1 MFFLKVALSPVLLLF
16 AAAFGVALWRWLPH
30 VAEYGRAFFF
40 EGGGIAAY
48 LLLRVV
54 LKLFRRDL
62 EFLEVFCHELN
73 HTFFAVLFFR
83 RVISFSAHESRGGEV
98 SFSGKSE
105 NPLITLAPYSF
116 PLFAFFS
123 MLISQILI
131 DAAKPFAWGVVGFF
145 IAFHLGSVLRQ
156 ARPYQTDIRACG
168 YVFSY
173 AAILFLNIF
182 WIPLVAV
189 SSAGGIRN
197 AWTWCLSGFGVLKQ
211 WVLNVGGFA

>member
-1 MFFLKVALSPVLLLF
+1 MSFLKVALLPVLLLLS
-16 AAAFGVALWRWLPH
+16 AAFGVALWQWLPRL
-30 VAEYGRAFFF
+30 AECGRAFAF
-40 EGGGIAAY
+40 EGCGFAAY

-54 LKLFRRDL
+54 LKFFRRDL

-123 MLISQILI
+123 MLISQVLI
-131 DAAKPFAWGVVGFF
+131 DAAKPFAWGIVGFF
-145 IAFHLGSVLRQ
+145 IAFHLGSVVRQ
-156 ARPYQTDIRACG
+156 ARPYQTDIRAFG
-168 YVFSY
+168 YAFSY
-173 AAILFLNIF
+173 AAILFWNIF

-197 AWTWCLSGFGVLKQ
+197 SWTWCLLGFGVLKR
-211 WVLNVGGFA
+211 WILNIGGFA